1 MTWNVIEDRTS
12 ASSTGALPVVR
23 VGGNI
28 KPPTK
33 THDAR
38 PAYPKAAKADH
49 VQGVVILELRIGS
62 DGSVVDAK
70 VMRSIPLLD
79 EAAVAAVRQWKY
91 IPTLLNGA
99 PVEVLMTVTVQ
110 FAL

>member
-1 MTWNVIEDRTS
+1 VTWNVIEDRTS
-12 ASSTGALPVVR
+12 ASGAVSLPVVR
-23 VGGNI
+23 VGGNV

-33 THDAR
+33 TRDVR
-38 PAYPKAAKADH
+38 PAYPEAAKADN

-79 EAAVAAVRQWKY
+79 DAAVAAARLWKY
-91 IPTLLNGA
+91 TPTLLNGA
-99 PVEVLMTVTVQ
+99 PVEVLMTVTIQ